1 MSSII
6 RRVLVGVVST
16 TAVVGLGIA
25 IGSGATTSAGAA
37 QPSGGYYEVA
47 TDGGV
52 FAFGTATF
60 FGSMGGRPLNKPIV
74 GMAATPDGKGYW
86 LVAQDGGIFAFGDA
100 GFYGSTGS
108 LTLNNPIVGMAATP
122 NGAGYYLVASDGGI
136 FAFGNA
142 RFMGSTGGL
151 TLNKPV
157 VGMALTEDGG
167 GYWLVGQDRGI
178 FNFGDAPFDGSGLCI
193 TQCSP
198 GPPAVGIA
206 ANFSSIGGYWIT
218 QSDGE
223 TGYFPNNMADFQKG
237 FFGPGAPI
245 PGLVQPVVGVTALKN
260 GMGYWLVAGDGGIFS
275 IGSAPFYGSIGG
287 HPLNAPVVGMASTQ

>member
-6 RRVLVGVVST
+6 RRVLVTVVSGI
-16 TAVVGLGIA
+16 AVVGLGIV
-25 IGSGATTSAGAA
+25 IGSSATTSAGAA

-52 FAFGTATF
+52 FAFGTASF

-74 GMAATPDGKGYW
+74 GMAATPGGKGYW
-86 LVAQDGGIFAFGDA
+86 LVASDGGIFAFGDA

-108 LTLNNPIVGMAATP
+108 LTLNKPIVGMAATP
-122 NGAGYYLVASDGGI
+122 NGAGYFLVASDGGI

-142 RFMGSTGGL
+142 RFMGSTGSL
-151 TLNKPV
+151 TLNQPI
-157 VGMALTEDGG
+157 VGMALTEGGG
-167 GYWLVGQDRGI
+167 GYWLVAQDRGI
-178 FNFGDAPFDGSGLCI
+178 FNFGNAPFNGSGVCI
-193 TQCSP
+193 TQCSQ

-223 TGYFPNNMADFQKG
+223 TGYFPNNMADFEKG
-237 FFGPGAPI
+237 FFGPGAAI
-245 PGLVQPVVGVTALKN
+245 PGLVQPVVGVTALKD
-260 GMGYWLVAGDGGIFS
+260 GSGYWLVAGDGGIFTA
-275 IGSAPFYGSIGG
+275 GSAPFYGSIGG
-287 HPLNAPVVGMASTQ
+287 HPLNAPVVGIASTQ